1 MPSPGDNL
9 ANGDSGS
16 VLKSQRYEGVR
27 GTPGPSPSSS
37 APTTPPKLLSGVPSR
52 RSVLSSPRPGLCA
65 PDRSP
70 TPHPIS
76 TGLLDPQHPAPP
88 PASAAIPPVLPARQC
103 QAPPPLS
110 VHTPPRFIPPS
121 SLLPL
126 PSLSCCCRSSSPR
139 GRPASCPL
147 NPALR
152 AHPNLLLPQPF
163 RSQLLRPK
171 LDFRLDSSLLSHL
184 S

>member
-1 MPSPGDNL
+1 MLTSHLGF
-9 ANGDSGS
+9 
-16 VLKSQRYEGVR
+16 KQ
-27 GTPGPSPSSS
+27 S
-37 APTTPPKLLSGVPSR
+37 AGKGGAAARTQPA
-52 RSVLSSPRPGLCA
+52 PGLWISC
-65 PDRSP
+65 SP
-70 TPHPIS
+70 LPQFPPQGEGEQRGAGVCLHV
-76 TGLLDPQHPAPP
+76 LLLVGVLIGSSWGAAPP

-163 RSQLLRPK
+163 QSQLLRPK